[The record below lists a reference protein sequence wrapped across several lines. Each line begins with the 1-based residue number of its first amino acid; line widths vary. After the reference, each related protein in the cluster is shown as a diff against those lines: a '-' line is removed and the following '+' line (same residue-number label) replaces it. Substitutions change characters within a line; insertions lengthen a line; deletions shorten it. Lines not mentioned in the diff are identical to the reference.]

1 MTKKKI
7 MNMKQKY
14 SVLVIFF
21 LLLMLTGC
29 QMNKDNY
36 FTEDG
41 NFKVRCINS
50 RQRDRNSQLEN
61 KDYFYKSA
69 DGVVYQYKLD
79 TQEKKILYTTENSA
93 KTCKF
98 AIPYL
103 IYIYESSNY
112 TYRINRVNLEL
123 KEEECLY
130 ETSRYV
136 YPSLDIIDNDIY
148 IQINDDEELITYRC
162 PVDGDVATQLQ
173 QIDTTSHFSSNI
185 STDNEQYTHLAGRNI
200 VVKKDERTRVNMYF
214 SYQVEG
220 EQEKFIDCFNKKGY
234 ANSRLVKG
242 YLTAENENEIKGIM
256 SVSGNRRESVLLNQ
270 GDIVRDMLFELNID
284 TGESQILYDTKNNQT
299 RIIGYEDGI
308 LYLFKN
314 DYKVY
319 KQPLSGGEAT
329 EILSIPKS
337 NDVIFDW
344 CEDYLIVRYRDTNNL
359 TGNQYPT
366 YDVQAV
372 KVK

>member
-29 QMNKDNY
+29 QMKKDNY
-36 FTEDG
+36 FAEEG
-41 NFKVRCINS
+41 SYQLECINS
-50 RQRDRNSQLEN
+50 SQNNGYSQIQGMDYYYLPGNSM
-61 KDYFYKSA
+61 
-69 DGVVYQYKLD
+69 VYRYGLD
-79 TQEKKILYTTENSA
+79 TQEKESLYWIDDKIISYTFEM
-93 KTCKF
+93 
-98 AIPYL
+98 PYFFF
-103 IYIYESSNY
+103 SSY
-112 TYRINRVNLEL
+112 VDEKYRVSRVNLEL
-123 KEEECLY
+123 MEEDCIY
-130 ETSRYV
+130 EAVCSS
-136 YPSLDIIDNDIY
+136 YPRLNIIDNDIY
-148 IQINDDEELITYRC
+148 IQVKDEEELITYKF
-162 PVDGDVATQLQ
+162 PVDGDAATQLQ

-299 RIIGYEDGI
+299 RIVGYEDGI

>member
-1 MTKKKI
+1 
-7 MNMKQKY
+7 
-14 SVLVIFF
+14 
-21 LLLMLTGC
+21 
-29 QMNKDNY
+29 MNKDNY